1 MAMLTLSEA
10 DSLMIPKD
18 HSGSGIRVVSS
29 GSYLSIWISCLP
41 FNSLWSQI
49 PLAVLYVD

>member
-10 DSLMIPKD
+10 DSLLIPKD

-29 GSYLSIWISCLP
+29 GYEYAPI
-41 FNSLWSQI
+41 
-49 PLAVLYVD
+49 LYIRLLLFPVF